1 MPRHLPRSQPRST
14 CCVGLAIALFATAA
28 SAESALQLPY
38 PPPEAFGVTPAST
51 YDEEGQRVGDARVQ
65 LERLAN
71 GHVAVHLRS
80 GFDGGARI
88 ALDAELAPIDVDGR
102 RMLRILHERSQS
114 HDPDGKPLVVLEVD
128 HVKGVASC
136 TPPEGDA
143 GDPSQLEL
151 PTPDRI
157 VNVPLNLLFQPLAN
171 GDTDRVDTQA
181 FFCLGGAR
189 VMGFNGKLASP
200 RKNSETGNR
209 KIREVRY
216 GPDGKGLLSWAA
228 RPFAPKISFW
238 MDAANNGAYVAHRMP
253 LYSRGPVVYVIAEG
267 IDPEAVIT
275 R

>member
-1 MPRHLPRSQPRST
+1 MPRHLPHPQPRST
-14 CCVGLAIALFATAA
+14 RCVGLAIALFATAA
-28 SAESALQLPY
+28 SGESALQLPY
-38 PPPEAFGVTPAST
+38 PPLEAFGVTPAST
-51 YDEEGQRVGDARVQ
+51 YDEAGRRVGGARVQ

-71 GHVAVHLRS
+71 DHVAVHLRS

-88 ALDAELAPIDVDGR
+88 ALDAELEPIDIDGR

-114 HDPDGKPLVVLEVD
+114 HDPEGKPLVVLEVD

-136 TPPEGDA
+136 TPPEGDE
-143 GDPSQLEL
+143 GSSSQLEL
-151 PTPDRI
+151 PAPDRV

-171 GDTDRVDTQA
+171 GDADRVETQA

-189 VMGFNGKLASP
+189 VMGFTGKLASP
-200 RKNSETGNR
+200 RKVGEPNSR
-209 KIREVRY
+209 QLREVRY

-238 MDAANNGAYVAHRMP
+238 MDAANNGSYVAHRMP
-253 LYSRGPVVYVIAEG
+253 LYSRGPVVYVIADG
-267 IDPEAVIT
+267 VDPEAVIT